1 MPGPFLIG
9 RVIDLYK
16 LQKLNVE
23 KIVADKN
30 ERDKLLAQGFELVE
44 EKPIGDIDSMEYADL
59 KVFAKEKGIEGA
71 GKMKKE
77 DIVAAL
83 KSLEEK

>member
-1 MPGPFLIG
+1 MRQKKL
-9 RVIDLYK
+9 LYK

-30 ERDKLLAQGFELVE
+30 ERDKLLAQGFKLVK

-59 KVFAKEKGIEGA
+59 KVLAKEKGIEGA

-83 KSLEEK
+83 KSLEGK